1 MICGVCSYYVQP
13 SSGRWSRHKSAEF
26 VAGDGKNSNWS
37 HKNAGF
43 VAGKGKN
50 LTGKKLTGGE
60 LKGRKSDRN
69 LS

>member
-1 MICGVCSYYVQP
+1 
-13 SSGRWSRHKSAEF
+13 

-37 HKNAGF
+37 HKNAVF

-60 LKGRKSDRN
+60 LKGRKATEN